1 MKVGRSKRS
10 LKKDGETVSKR
21 LEENLENMLSW
32 KKRKKKKKVIR
43 ELRSQKVKAAEKSN
57 NMIKKIKKD
66 SN

>member
-32 KKRKKKKKVIR
+32 KKKKKKKVIR